1 MSIFGSMK
9 TAVSGM
15 NAQANKLSTVSDNI
29 ANVNTT
35 AYKSASAS
43 FSSLILPSGGGNYN
57 SGSVETNVSYSVT
70 QQGDAISTSS
80 GTDLSIRGAGFFV
93 VQAADGSTV
102 LTRAGDFTPDAN
114 GNLVN
119 SAGYTLMGY
128 SYASGAP
135 AVVVNG
141 FDGLVPINVNQN
153 GLANSASTS
162 GSFTGNLNSNATTV
176 TDPKT
181 LPSKNGKDGTTS
193 VTVTSNTQKSSVV
206 GYDKL
211 GNTVMYDVYY
221 TKTADATPGVT
232 ADPTATPP
240 VAGVA
245 ATSGTWEVA
254 VYRNADANTSSGGGT
269 SFPYSSGP
277 VATSTLTF
285 DANGNMAS
293 GGNFTITDP
302 TTAGSITMDLTKMTQ
317 KASTFASTGST
328 NGQAAAAVTG
338 VTIDKNGVVYANY
351 AKGDPK
357 ALYQIPLATVASPD
371 KLSLLSGNVYQANAD
386 SGVTVTSFANS
397 NGLGYIQSNSLEA
410 SNVDL
415 AGQLTDMIQA
425 QKSYTANSKV
435 FQTGSDLLDV
445 LVNLQR

>member
-9 TAVSGM
+9 TSVSGM

-35 AYKSASAS
+35 AYKSATAS
-43 FSSLILPSGGGNYN
+43 FSSLILPSGGGSYN
-57 SGSVETNVSYSVT
+57 SGSVETNISYSVT
-70 QQGDAISTSS
+70 QQGDAISTNS

-93 VQAADGSTV
+93 VQGADGKTV

-162 GSFTGNLNSNATTV
+162 GSFTGNLNSGATVVTNAA
-176 TDPKT
+176 T
-181 LPSKNGKDGTTS
+181 LPSANGATAPVTTD
-193 VTVTSNTQKSSVV
+193 TQKSSVV

-211 GNTVMYDVYY
+211 GNTVMYDIYY
-221 TKTADATPGVT
+221 TKTADAKP
-232 ADPTATPP
+232 ADPTTSPPTP
-240 VAGVA
+240 

-254 VYRNADANTSSGGGT
+254 VYRNADANPSGGGS

-285 DANGNMAS
+285 DPNGNMIN
-293 GGNFTITDP
+293 GGSFTITDP
-302 TTAGSITMDLTKMTQ
+302 KTAGSIAMDLTKMTQ
-317 KASTFASTGST
+317 KASAFASTGST

-357 ALYQIPLATVASPD
+357 AIYQIPLATVASPD
-371 KLSLLSGNVYQANAD
+371 KLTLMSGNVYEANAD

>member
-9 TAVSGM
+9 TSVSGM

-35 AYKSASAS
+35 AYKSATAS
-43 FSSLILPSGGGNYN
+43 FSSLILPSGGGSYN
-57 SGSVETNVSYSVT
+57 SGSVETNISYSVT
-70 QQGDAISTSS
+70 QQGDAISTNS

-93 VQAADGSTV
+93 VQGADGKTV

-141 FDGLVPINVNQN
+141 FDGLVPINVNQS

-162 GSFTGNLNSNATTV
+162 GSFTGNLNSGATVETDATKLPSANPTTV
-176 TDPKT
+176 TA
-181 LPSKNGKDGTTS
+181 
-193 VTVTSNTQKSSVV
+193 NTQKSSVV
-206 GYDKL
+206 AYDKL
-211 GNTVMYDVYY
+211 GNTVMYDIYY
-221 TKTADATPGVT
+221 TKTQAADIT
-232 ADPTATPP
+232 ASPPTTDQ
-240 VAGVA
+240 
-245 ATSGTWEVA
+245 WEVS
-254 VYRNADANTSSGGGT
+254 VYRNADAATGT
-269 SFPYSSGP
+269 GSSFPYSSAP

-285 DANGNMAS
+285 DANGNMTS
-293 GGNFTITDP
+293 GGSFTITDP
-302 TTAGSITMDLTKMTQ
+302 KTAGSITMDLTKMTQ
-317 KASTFASTGST
+317 KASAFASTGST

-357 ALYQIPLATVASPD
+357 AIYQIPLATVASPD
-371 KLSLLSGNVYQANAD
+371 KLTLMSGNVYEANAD

>member
-35 AYKSASAS
+35 GYKSANAS

-70 QQGDAISTSS
+70 QQGDTISTNS
-80 GTDLSIRGAGFFV
+80 GSDLSIQGAGFFV
-93 VQAADGSTV
+93 VQGSDGSTV
-102 LTRAGDFTPDAN
+102 LTRAGDFVPDAN

-141 FDGLVPINVNQN
+141 FDGLVPINVNQS

-162 GSFTGNLNSNATTV
+162 GSFTGNLNSNATVVVPSSTE
-176 TDPKT
+176 T
-181 LPSKNGKDGTTS
+181 LPSANLATT
-193 VTVTSNTQKSSVV
+193 TTNTQKSSVV
-206 GYDKL
+206 AYDKL
-211 GNTVMYDVYY
+211 GNTVMYDIYY
-221 TKTADATPGVT
+221 TKTQAADS
-232 ADPTATPP
+232 TATPP
-240 VAGVA
+240 
-245 ATSGTWEVA
+245 TTDQWEVS
-254 VYRNADANTSSGGGT
+254 VYRNADANTSGSGS

-277 VATSTLTF
+277 VNVPSPTTLTF
-285 DANGNMAS
+285 DSSGNLTS
-293 GGNFTITDP
+293 GGTFTITDAK
-302 TTAGSITMDLTKMTQ
+302 TGGSIAMDLSGMTQ
-317 KASTFASTGST
+317 KASDFASTGST
-328 NGQAAAAVTG
+328 NGQVASPVTG
-338 VTIDKNGVVYANY
+338 VTIDKNGVVYAKY
-351 AKGDPK
+351 EKGDPK
-357 ALYQIPLATVASPD
+357 PIYQIPLATVASPD
-371 KLSLLSGNVYQANAD
+371 KLTLLSGNVYQANAD

>member
-35 AYKSASAS
+35 GYKSASAS

-70 QQGDAISTSS
+70 QQGDTISTSS
-80 GTDLSIRGAGFFV
+80 NSNLSIQGAGFFV
-93 VQAADGSTV
+93 VQGADGSTV

-141 FDGLVPINVNQN
+141 FDGLVPINVNQS
-153 GLANSASTS
+153 GLANSPSTS
-162 GSFTGNLNSNATTV
+162 GSFTGNLNSGATVV
-176 TDPKT
+176 TDPTT
-181 LPSKNGKDGTTS
+181 LPSAGHTPST
-193 VTVTSNTQKSSVV
+193 VTVTANTQKSSVV

-211 GNTVMYDVYY
+211 GNTVMYDIYY
-221 TKTADATPGVT
+221 TKTADAKP
-232 ADPTATPP
+232 ADNTTTPP
-240 VAGVA
+240 TP

-254 VYRNADANTSSGGGT
+254 VYRNADANTSGSGS
-269 SFPYSSGP
+269 SFPYSSAP
-277 VATSTLTF
+277 VATSTVTF
-285 DANGNMAS
+285 DTNGNMAS
-293 GGNFTITDP
+293 GGSFTINDP
-302 TTAGSITMDLTKMTQ
+302 KTAGSITMDLTKMTQ
-317 KASTFASTGST
+317 KASAFASTGST
-328 NGQAAAAVTG
+328 NGQAAAPVTG
-338 VTIDKNGVVYANY
+338 VTIDKNGIVYANY